1 MMLSDFGRGAGRF
14 ICECGRF
21 YDWIDGCTHC
31 KQERMRPLMAR
42 KMALN
47 KLKGIPNKAAK
58 KRGQKAY
65 ISRLA
70 NMFFNDTEKFL
81 KAIERLEERDGN
93 RKRINQIKRKIVSI
107 TKSL

>member
-31 KQERMRPLMAR
+31 KQERMKPLMAR

-47 KLKGIPNKAAK
+47 KLNGIPNKAAK
-58 KRGQKAY
+58 KKG
-65 ISRLA
+65 
-70 NMFFNDTEKFL
+70 
-81 KAIERLEERDGN
+81 
-93 RKRINQIKRKIVSI
+93 
-107 TKSL
+107 TKGIYFKTCQYVF